1 HFHQNHRHNLVPLCR
16 EHHNQIHDGKI
27 KVEGFVM
34 TSKGL
39 ELQFEEQ
46 MQKSK
51 NLKEEALQINV
62 IEEKEESEQVKSG
75 KILLDDW

>member
-1 HFHQNHRHNLVPLCR
+1 
-16 EHHNQIHDGKI
+16 
-27 KVEGFVM
+27 M